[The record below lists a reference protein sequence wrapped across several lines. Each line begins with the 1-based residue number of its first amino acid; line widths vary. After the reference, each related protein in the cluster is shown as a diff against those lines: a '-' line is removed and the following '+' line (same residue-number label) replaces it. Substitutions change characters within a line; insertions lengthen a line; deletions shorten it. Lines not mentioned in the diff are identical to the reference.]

1 VHALVLVSKL
11 HRPTLRALAYARA
24 TRPSVLEAIS
34 VNVDPDETAALQ
46 AEWQRRDIP
55 VTLKSLDSPYR
66 EITRPIV
73 DYVRSVRRGS
83 PRDVVVVYVPEYVVG
98 HWWEALLHNQ
108 SAFRLKTRLRFMPG
122 VMVASV
128 PWQLASSH
136 VAESRMDGDAP
147 GSVRRGTGGSRGPS
161 GAGDERPTGAA
172 RRRRGRALSGGES
185 LVGVEVEVDVGPV
198 AHGGHC
204 VARHEGRVLF
214 VRHTLPGERVVARVT
229 EGSDGDRYLRA
240 DAIAVIT
247 PSADRVVPRCPVARP
262 GMCGGCDWQH
272 VTLEA
277 QRRLKADV
285 VREQLQRLAGLDL
298 EVVVEPVP
306 GDADGLDWRTRM
318 QFAVGDGDALGLR
331 KHRSHE
337 VVPVA
342 TCPIAHPGV
351 DAAGV
356 TASAWP
362 GVRAVEVAV
371 PSAPG
376 EAPLVVVE
384 PVAGRPRLPAL
395 AASVAVAG
403 AGSLERV
410 TGRTWVRE
418 AVETG
423 DWQRDFRVTGSGFWQ
438 VHPGAAATLVAAVL
452 QALAPQAGEQ
462 ALDLYAGVGLF
473 AAALGDAVGP
483 EGRCWRSRATPA
495 PCATPAATCTTCR
508 TSASRTGA
516 STGCSP
522 GCCDRGSRPTW

>member
-1 VHALVLVSKL
+1 
-11 HRPTLRALAYARA
+11 
-24 TRPSVLEAIS
+24 
-34 VNVDPDETAALQ
+34 
-46 AEWQRRDIP
+46 
-55 VTLKSLDSPYR
+55 
-66 EITRPIV
+66 
-73 DYVRSVRRGS
+73 
-83 PRDVVVVYVPEYVVG
+83 
-98 HWWEALLHNQ
+98 
-108 SAFRLKTRLRFMPG
+108 M
-122 VMVASV
+122 
-128 PWQLASSH
+128 
-136 VAESRMDGDAP
+136 
-147 GSVRRGTGGSRGPS
+147 
-161 GAGDERPTGAA
+161 
-172 RRRRGRALSGGES
+172 
-185 LVGVEVEVDVGPV
+185 
-198 AHGGHC
+198 
-204 VARHEGRVLF
+204 LF
-214 VRHTLPGERVVARVT
+214 VRHTLPGERVVAKIT

-240 DAIAVIT
+240 DAIAIIT
-247 PSADRVVPRCPVARP
+247 PSADRVAPRCPVARP

-285 VREQLQRLAGLDL
+285 VREQLQRLAGLDV

-384 PVAGRPRLPAL
+384 PVAGRPRLPEL

-403 AGSLERV
+403 ASSLERV

-452 QALAPQAGEQ
+452 QSLAPRAGEQ

-483 EGRCWRSRATPA
+483 AGAVLAVESDPRAVRDARRNLHDLPHVGITHGRVDRVLAGMLRQGLTADLVVLDP
-495 PCATPAATCTTCR
+495 P
-508 TSASRTGA
+508 RTGA
-516 STGCSP
+516 GRTVIDQVCAAQPRSVAYIA
-522 GCCDRGSRPTW
+522 CDPAALARDVDYAARHGYRLAGVRAFDMFPMTAHVECLATLVSQ